1 MQANIPV
8 QAIKCC
14 ILCGNTKLR
23 MTFSDLG
30 LGHLQ
35 SWNDKKNFNPKLFWP
50 GDVDCSIR
58 FNMVKV
64 FIGFIKR
71 QKQKKININWLLN
84 VVSRTKTQ
92 PGLLW
97 LKKHTTNRVVHRIF
111 QNKYEQKELETVN

>member
-1 MQANIPV
+1 MVIFKLSESNPHILGIGSSIMQANIPV

-30 LGHLQ
+30 HLQ
-35 SWNDKKNFNPKLFWP
+35 SWNDKKIFNPKLFWP

-71 QKQKKININWLLN
+71 QKQKNLTLI
-84 VVSRTKTQ
+84 
-92 PGLLW
+92 GC
-97 LKKHTTNRVVHRIF
+97 
-111 QNKYEQKELETVN
+111 